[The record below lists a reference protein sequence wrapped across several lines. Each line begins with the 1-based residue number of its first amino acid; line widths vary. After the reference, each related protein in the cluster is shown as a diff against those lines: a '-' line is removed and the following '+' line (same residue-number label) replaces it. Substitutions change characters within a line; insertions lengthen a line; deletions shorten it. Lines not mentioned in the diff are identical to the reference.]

1 MAEEHLF
8 MHSFTI
14 HSFNQLI
21 LSVWCARFSSR
32 QRGTCR
38 IRWSVLPS
46 GSAQSAGETRI
57 SITTIKK
64 CERCRVG
71 DIGGY
76 YLWRQLLLE
85 LWAYLPFLGVF
96 EQEGT
101 LVSTAATLL
110 FLHGGPLVPRETNG
124 LRFCCCWG
132 SVLGWGG
139 FTFGKTA
146 TRNPKR
152 NMIYLDSGN
161 AHKLDVS
168 LGSSHVTEDD
178 SSRFAH
184 FLSARN

>member
-1 MAEEHLF
+1 

-124 LRFCCCWG
+124 LELGFVAVEGVSWG
-132 SVLGWGG
+132 EEGLLLEKLQHETPNGIWYTWTLEMHTNLVSVLV
-139 FTFGKTA
+139 
-146 TRNPKR
+146 PV
-152 NMIYLDSGN
+152 M
-161 AHKLDVS
+161 
-168 LGSSHVTEDD
+168 
-178 SSRFAH
+178 
-184 FLSARN
+184 